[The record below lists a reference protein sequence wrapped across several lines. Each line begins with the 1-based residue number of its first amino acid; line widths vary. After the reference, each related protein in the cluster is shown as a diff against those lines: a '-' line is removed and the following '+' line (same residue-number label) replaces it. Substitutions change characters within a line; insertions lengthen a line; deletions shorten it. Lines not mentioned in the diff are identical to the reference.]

1 MTPLV
6 RARGITHN
14 GGRKPKP
21 PGEKAVCF
29 TMTLSAAE
37 HRRVSAAAARD
48 GMTIQQWI
56 LGLVAQAK

>member
-6 RARGITHN
+6 KPRGKG
-14 GGRKPKP
+14 GGRKPKA
-21 PGEKAVCF
+21 PGDKAKSF
-29 TMTLSAAE
+29 SLTLSAAE

-56 LGLVAQAK
+56 VGLVVQAK